1 MLRKWQFVVKGV
13 DLLLLQPVDFIKVG
27 LHDPQQAGIVET
39 VQAIIGN
46 GRKAAPDFVRSSG
59 ARIEALNAVCNSPLN
74 RRIVTSVK
82 VNRTHLPG
90 TTPVPTV

>member
-46 GRKAAPDFVRSSG
+46 SRKAAPDFVRN
-59 ARIEALNAVCNSPLN
+59 I
-74 RRIVTSVK
+74 
-82 VNRTHLPG
+82 
-90 TTPVPTV
+90 